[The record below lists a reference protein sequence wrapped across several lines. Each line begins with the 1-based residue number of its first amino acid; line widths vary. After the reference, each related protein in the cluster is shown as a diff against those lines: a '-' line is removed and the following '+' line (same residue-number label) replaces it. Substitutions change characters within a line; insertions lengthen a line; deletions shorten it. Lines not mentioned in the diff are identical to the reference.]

1 MYTQSFISAE
11 LTHVMPVSI
20 KESDVFKIQIRSD
33 HDGGRSTKWIN
44 ITAEQFMM
52 IEQVLYGLKN
62 IGV

>member
-1 MYTQSFISAE
+1 MSTESFISAE
-11 LTHVMPVSI
+11 MMNVMPVAI

-52 IEQVLYGLKN
+52 IEQVLYSLKN